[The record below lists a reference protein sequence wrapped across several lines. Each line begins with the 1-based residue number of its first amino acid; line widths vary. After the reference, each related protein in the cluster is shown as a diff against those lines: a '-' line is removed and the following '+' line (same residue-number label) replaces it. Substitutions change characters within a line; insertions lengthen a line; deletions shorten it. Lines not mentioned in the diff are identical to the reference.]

1 MNIFKSKNIFFI
13 LPLLTLGMFSCS
25 SKMMSPGASP
35 EPSLHGFRPLPPPD
49 PKLSKHLGEIVQEA
63 GLDQMTPASENP
75 DNEDEWSSIC
85 LVDISDINNPVVA
98 GWKEDNFIYPASAYK
113 LYVLGE
119 AVRQIVAGEI
129 SLDGEI
135 IVKEH
140 NVRRG
145 DRIEPGE
152 KIAVAK
158 ILRLMMM
165 YSDNSA
171 SNEAID
177 LVDRENASELLRKL
191 GCEGSEVTRKFL
203 PRSKEDEGYADVRS
217 TTSNALHF
225 ATYLW
230 AIETGAIGGGRGRGL
245 AKAFMSMRQTGKDR
259 MEAGIPQSA
268 TIYSKT
274 GTWNIFTA
282 EAALIEDG
290 EMKYI
295 LCAIVPMRSE
305 EANPK
310 IAELSRRVYELIRK
324 RNKL

>member
-1 MNIFKSKNIFFI
+1 MYFQVI
-13 LPLLTLGMFSCS
+13 
-25 SKMMSPGASP
+25 
-35 EPSLHGFRPLPPPD
+35 
-49 PKLSKHLGEIVQEA
+49 
-63 GLDQMTPASENP
+63 
-75 DNEDEWSSIC
+75 
-85 LVDISDINNPVVA
+85 
-98 GWKEDNFIYPASAYK
+98 K

-119 AVRQIVAGEI
+119 AVRQIVEGRI
-129 SLDGEI
+129 SLDDEV

-140 NVRRG
+140 NIREG
-145 DRIEPGE
+145 ARIEAGE
-152 KIAVAK
+152 SATVAK

-177 LVDRENASELLRKL
+177 LVDRENASELIRKL
-191 GCEGSEVTRKFL
+191 GCQGSEVTRKFL
-203 PRSKEDEGYADVRS
+203 PRSREDEGYADIRD

-245 AKAFMSMRQTGKDR
+245 AKAFMSMRETGKDR
-259 MEAGIPQSA
+259 MEAGLPESA

-295 LCAIVPMRSE
+295 LCAIVPMRAE
-305 EANPK
+305 AANPK
-310 IAELSRRVYELIRK
+310 IAELSEKVYELIKK
-324 RNKL
+324 RNGL